1 MNIHSRYKNNIILY
15 IISMSLISFATGI
28 FLLAFNLHISVI
40 IDSKVFIS
48 NFLLVGNASMAV
60 GGIIFGRIIDKYKK
74 NRVLLLS
81 TVICGMAFC
90 GECIMQSQLILYAL
104 SVIYGLGYSVL
115 MSIHTPFIMEYVE
128 EERQPYI
135 INLCS
140 SIKLFAST
148 CGTFIGG
155 LIPLKVISPINN
167 SPYQLIFI
175 LAGSIYLLGSIP
187 LIFCINK
194 SNNNGQHTYSIEKIE
209 KPKLSAFSLVF
220 LILGLLIFFS
230 PYMNLYFNNRYNLN
244 LRYISIIITIIEICP
259 VITNVLLS
267 KLFKWFKES
276 DIIIVGSTL
285 CAVSFFALSFIE
297 KLWIQIILF
306 LLTTIISSFLFPQ
319 INRFLLKLYPEN
331 QIGKMSGYANFFYNI
346 GDSIGTYSEG
356 LFINYG
362 IFSMPFLVAAILYI
376 FLIHFIKNL
385 HR

>member
-1 MNIHSRYKNNIILY
+1 MKIHSRYKNNIILY

-244 LRYISIIITIIEICP
+244 LRYISIIITIIEICS

-356 LFINYG
+356 LFINME
-362 IFSMPFLVAAILYI
+362 FSVC
-376 FLIHFIKNL
+376 HF
-385 HR
+385 

>member
-1 MNIHSRYKNNIILY
+1 MKIHSRYKNNIILY

-148 CGTFIGG
+148 CGTFI
-155 LIPLKVISPINN
+155 
-167 SPYQLIFI
+167 
-175 LAGSIYLLGSIP
+175 AGSIYLLGSIP

>member
-1 MNIHSRYKNNIILY
+1 
-15 IISMSLISFATGI
+15 
-28 FLLAFNLHISVI
+28 
-40 IDSKVFIS
+40 
-48 NFLLVGNASMAV
+48 
-60 GGIIFGRIIDKYKK
+60 
-74 NRVLLLS
+74 
-81 TVICGMAFC
+81 
-90 GECIMQSQLILYAL
+90 
-104 SVIYGLGYSVL
+104 

-285 CAVSFFALSFIE
+285 CAVSFLHYH
-297 KLWIQIILF
+297 
-306 LLTTIISSFLFPQ
+306 
-319 INRFLLKLYPEN
+319 LLK
-331 QIGKMSGYANFFYNI
+331 
-346 GDSIGTYSEG
+346 
-356 LFINYG
+356 NYG
-362 IFSMPFLVAAILYI
+362 FKLYY
-376 FLIHFIKNL
+376 FY
-385 HR
+385 